1 MNPAHLDEVNQI
13 VEAALQAGLSLRL
26 TGSWAV
32 YFHCPEHRTLM
43 VAFGRTYRDAD
54 FVAYTRDNK
63 RVSSLMAASGYV
75 EDRHIFI
82 ASEGGRAIFHHPT
95 TGFHVDVFYGK
106 LDFCHTI
113 PFDGRLEADPPTI
126 MLAELLLSKMQIF
139 HINEKDLMDTILLLL
154 EHPIGDQDAET
165 INATRIAKLCAADWG
180 LWRTVTMNL
189 DKTQQIVHKYAQL
202 NSTQKGLVS
211 ERITVLR
218 TRIDGEPKSIPWR
231 LRAQVG
237 ERIKWYKHVDEVE

>member
-1 MNPAHLDEVNQI
+1 MNPAYLDEVSQI
-13 VEAALQAGLSLRL
+13 VEAATQAGLSLRL

-32 YFHCPEHRTLM
+32 YFHCPQHRELAA
-43 VAFGRTYRDAD
+43 AFGRTYHDAD
-54 FVAYTRDNK
+54 FAAYARDNK
-63 RVSSLMAASGYV
+63 QVSSLLAQSGYV
-75 EDRHIFI
+75 EDRHVFI

-106 LDFCHTI
+106 LDFCHTLQL
-113 PFDGRLEADPPTI
+113 DGRLEADQPTI
-126 MLAELLLSKMQIF
+126 PLAELLLSKMQIF

-165 INATRIAKLCAADWG
+165 INAARSAKLCAADWG

-189 DKTQQIVHKYAQL
+189 DKTQQIVHKYSQL
-202 NSTQKGLVS
+202 NATQEELVS
-211 ERITVLR
+211 ERITALR
-218 TRIDGEPKSIPWR
+218 TRLDREPKPISWR

-237 ERIKWYKHVDEVE
+237 DRIKWYKHVDEVE